1 MTCPTCLHVAVD
13 CYRIVTNQ
21 GTIRIDPV
29 RSRSFRMIETVDFFT
44 SFRYSFSLGFQER
57 YSLLQV
63 RNLRIYKSF
72 FKNKFELTRSSLY
85 FYDREEWNVR
95 TVSLFNAGVAI
106 FGLVGEQQVYSIKLI
121 KLISNE
127 YNFMKYFNF
136 RTYSFI
142 QEADGDLQFPNSALE
157 FSPGD
162 LIVSI
167 LI

>member
-1 MTCPTCLHVAVD
+1 M
-13 CYRIVTNQ
+13 
-21 GTIRIDPV
+21 
-29 RSRSFRMIETVDFFT
+29 
-44 SFRYSFSLGFQER
+44 
-57 YSLLQV
+57 

-95 TVSLFNAGVAI
+95 TVFLLNAGVAI

-127 YNFMKYFNF
+127 YNFMKYLNF

-142 QEADGDLQFPNSALE
+142 QEADGDLQFPNFALE
-157 FSPGD
+157 FSSGD